1 MKKRVFTGLL
11 AVSVLLSGIAMGGES
26 NDVIKMKD
34 VVVTAT
40 GTEIAPDKMG
50 GNTVV
55 VITAKDIDAKKQ
67 STVEEVLRGVPGL
80 DVASNGGPGTQTS
93 VFLRGADSKNTLIL
107 VDGVMLNDPSSAN
120 RGADLSNLSLDN
132 IDRIEVV
139 KGPMSVMYGSNAT
152 AGVINIITKKGKGP
166 FSCFADM
173 QGGSYKTWK
182 GSAGASGS
190 LNALSYSLAAS
201 GTTVGGYSIADARND
216 RIGQAGNTDEK
227 DAYKSHT
234 LSGNVGYTF
243 SPDVSLNLI
252 TRYTDSSTDLD
263 DSGPGYIGDAFTY
276 NSSTWSYVTDSSSP
290 HKKSVDSKQDFSK
303 ISLTNSFADRF
314 FQSTVSYQ
322 ISNQKRNY
330 TNNDGS
336 DGGFYKGNSQECAF
350 QGDLN
355 FDANIVSFGTSY
367 YKETMKS
374 TSIDKK
380 DADIV
385 SVRIQ
390 DQFMP
395 DKPFTVIAGLRLDDH
410 DRYGSKT
417 TYRIAPSYHFDQG
430 TCLKA
435 SYATG
440 FRAPSLFELYSPTY
454 GNNDL
459 GAEKSRGWDMGIE
472 QTFKKT
478 SLSLGCTYFN
488 MIFDDR
494 IAYDFA
500 TSKYSQL
507 SGETK
512 TSGVESYVGLSPLT
526 NLDMMLSHTY
536 TDSQDPN
543 GQRLPR
549 RPYNKYLLNTRYR
562 FFEKAL
568 LNLDIHYV
576 GKRSEVYAKDVSGH
590 NVASLDDYTLVNMS
604 LSYQLNKNVE
614 IYGRIDNL
622 FNEFYEECW
631 SYATAGVSGFAGV
644 KVSL

>member
-1 MKKRVFTGLL
+1 
-11 AVSVLLSGIAMGGES
+11 
-26 NDVIKMKD
+26 
-34 VVVTAT
+34 
-40 GTEIAPDKMG
+40 
-50 GNTVV
+50 
-55 VITAKDIDAKKQ
+55 
-67 STVEEVLRGVPGL
+67 
-80 DVASNGGPGTQTS
+80 
-93 VFLRGADSKNTLIL
+93 
-107 VDGVMLNDPSSAN
+107 MLNDPSSAN
-120 RGADLSNLSLDN
+120 RGADLSNLILDN

-173 QGGSYKTWK
+173 HGGSYKTWK
-182 GSAGASGS
+182 GSAGASGA
-190 LNALSYSLAAS
+190 LNALTYSLAAS

-227 DAYKSHT
+227 DGYKSHT
-234 LSGNVGYTF
+234 VSGNVGYSF
-243 SPDVSLNLI
+243 SSDANLTLI
-252 TRYTDSSTDLD
+252 TRNTDSKTDLD
-263 DSGPGYIGDAFTY
+263 DYGPGYAGDAFTY
-276 NSSTWSYVTDSSSP
+276 NPSTWSYVPDLTSP

-303 ISLTNSFADRF
+303 ISLKNNFYDRF

-322 ISNQKRNY
+322 LSNQKRDY

-336 DGGFYKGNSQECAF
+336 DGGFYKGDSQECAF

-355 FDANIVSFGTSY
+355 FDAHILSFGTSY
-367 YKETMKS
+367 YKETMES

-380 DADIV
+380 DADII

-395 DKPFTVIAGLRLDDH
+395 DKPFSVVAGLRLDDH

-417 TYRIAPSYHFDQG
+417 TYRIAPSYTFDQG

-459 GAEKSRGWDMGIE
+459 GAEKSRGWDMGVE
-472 QTFKKT
+472 QTFKNT
-478 SLSLGCTYFN
+478 SLSLMNLSIGCTYFN

-494 IAYDFA
+494 IDYDFA
-500 TSKYSQL
+500 TSTYSQL

-512 TSGVESYVGLSPLT
+512 TSGVESYVGLSPMT
-526 NLDMMLSHTY
+526 NLDMTLSYTY
-536 TDSQDPN
+536 TGSNDPQGN
-543 GQRLPR
+543 QLPL
-549 RPYNKYLLNTRYR
+549 RPYNKYRLNTRYR

-568 LNLDIHYV
+568 LNLDIQYV
-576 GKRSEVYAKDVSGH
+576 DRRSTSYASDVSG
-590 NVASLDDYTLVNMS
+590 NSVAYLDAYTLVNAS
-604 LSYQLNKNVE
+604 LSYQIAKNME

-622 FNEFYEECW
+622 FNTYYEEVW
-631 SYATAGVSGFAGV
+631 SYATPGVSGYAGL